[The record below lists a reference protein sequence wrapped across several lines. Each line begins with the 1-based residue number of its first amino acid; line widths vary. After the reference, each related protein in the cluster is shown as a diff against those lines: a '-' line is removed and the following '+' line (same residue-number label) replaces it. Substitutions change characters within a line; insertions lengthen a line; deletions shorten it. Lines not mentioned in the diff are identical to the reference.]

1 MYLTSSNTHLITNFK
16 SHRSQSRRNL
26 ILKGDK
32 CTYKIDFEIVEY
44 NAMKVKQIA
53 SSILL
58 ITLQITT
65 STVDESLKKQICIII
80 NMNTRKLFFSLLLK
94 LFNRVHLRIYHHNE
108 LQISWKSP
116 VRLEHLIIIIYTVF
130 PKWFSET
137 RLWYKLGG
145 TLTSLHAENWA
156 TNIQKSWHIFQ
167 SKQWNVQ
174 LQAYFDNPAYKLSS
188 SFDSIEPYV

>member
-26 ILKGDK
+26 ILKGNK
-32 CTYKIDFEIVEY
+32 CTYKIDFGIVEY

-94 LFNRVHLRIYHHNE
+94 LFNRVHLRIY
-108 LQISWKSP
+108 
-116 VRLEHLIIIIYTVF
+116 IITT
-130 PKWFSET
+130 S
-137 RLWYKLGG
+137 YKFHEKVQSDWNIL
-145 TLTSLHAENWA
+145 LSLYILCCQNDFQKPNCD
-156 TNIQKSWHIFQ
+156 TN
-167 SKQWNVQ
+167 
-174 LQAYFDNPAYKLSS
+174 
-188 SFDSIEPYV
+188 

>member
-26 ILKGDK
+26 ILKSNK

-65 STVDESLKKQICIII
+65 STVDERLKKQICIII
-80 NMNTRKLFFSLLLK
+80 NMNTR
-94 LFNRVHLRIYHHNE
+94 
-108 LQISWKSP
+108 
-116 VRLEHLIIIIYTVF
+116 
-130 PKWFSET
+130 
-137 RLWYKLGG
+137 
-145 TLTSLHAENWA
+145 
-156 TNIQKSWHIFQ
+156 
-167 SKQWNVQ
+167 
-174 LQAYFDNPAYKLSS
+174 
-188 SFDSIEPYV
+188 